1 MRQPYGREKMALLEK
16 KVCGWNKVTAQHEDQ
31 RGKQTH
37 IPLRKCC
44 WMVIPFTGMEK
55 RLKRQ
60 TGYGSKNEISMLTF
74 KV

>member
-1 MRQPYGREKMALLEK
+1 MELLEK

-37 IPLRKCC
+37 IPLRKFC
-44 WMVIPFTGMEK
+44 WMVIPLTGMEK

-60 TGYGSKNEISMLTF
+60 TVYEARIRFPCWTF